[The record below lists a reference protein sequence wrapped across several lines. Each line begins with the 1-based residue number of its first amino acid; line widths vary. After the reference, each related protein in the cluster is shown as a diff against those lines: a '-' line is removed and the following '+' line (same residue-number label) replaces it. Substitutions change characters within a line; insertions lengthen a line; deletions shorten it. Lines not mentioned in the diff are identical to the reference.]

1 MTASRRR
8 SSSPRRSRIGR
19 AVRWTLW
26 EAQREVLLIT
36 LVAVLALQQPSPPS
50 AAPSPPSV
58 ITAIRAGTLID
69 GSGAA
74 PVKNAVIVIQGDR
87 ITAVGVNVGIP
98 TGATV
103 VDLST
108 ETLLPGF
115 VDAHVHLAG
124 RTIGDG
130 DWQHSRLT
138 EMSSQLALLGA
149 AHAEQTLEAGFT
161 TVRVV
166 GSAAFGDVALRNAI
180 NAGWIPGPHIV
191 AAGISFGIRGGH
203 CDETNG
209 LQPEALGH
217 EGGVEVGIA
226 NGVDEVRNAVRYMVK
241 YGADVIKI
249 CATGGVLSLTDSAG
263 VQQYSEEEMRAI
275 VETATQLDRR
285 VAAHAHGTAGIKA
298 AVRAG
303 VTSIEHGS
311 ILDAEAVALMKQ
323 KGTWLVPTLLA
334 GFTVE
339 SLATAGRLPP
349 AIAAKSLAIAP
360 RHRNS
365 FKLAVDA
372 GVKIAL
378 GTDAGVMKHGT
389 NAREFGLMVRYG
401 MTPMQAI
408 VAGTSNGATLLGL
421 ERDVGTIAVGKYA
434 DLVAVRGDPIQ
445 TISTL
450 EHVDFV
456 MKGGAVFKRDGQV
469 LGRSVAGVP

>member
-1 MTASRRR
+1 M
-8 SSSPRRSRIGR
+8 I
-19 AVRWTLW
+19 
-26 EAQREVLLIT
+26 LLI
-36 LVAVLALQQPSPPS
+36 AALALQQ
-50 AAPSPPSV
+50 AGGV
-58 ITAIRAGTLID
+58 TAIRAGMLID
-69 GSGAA
+69 GTGAA
-74 PVKNAVIVIQGDR
+74 PVKNAVVLVQGDR
-87 ITAVGVNVGIP
+87 ITAVGTNVQIP
-98 TGATV
+98 VGATV
-103 VDLST
+103 IDLSGAT
-108 ETLLPGF
+108 VLPGF
-115 VDAHVHLAG
+115 IDAHVHLAF

-138 EMSSQLALLGA
+138 EMPSQLALLGA
-149 AHAEQTLEAGFT
+149 AHAQQTLEAGFT

-166 GSAAFGDVALRNAI
+166 GTANFGDVALRNAI
-180 NAGWIPGPHIV
+180 NAGWIAGPRIV
-191 AAGISFGIRGGH
+191 AAGIAFGIRGGH

-217 EGGVEVGIA
+217 EGGMEVGVA
-226 NGVDEVRNAVRYMVK
+226 DGVEEVRNAVRYAIK

-263 VQQYSEEEMRAI
+263 VQQYTEEEMRAI

-311 ILDAEAVALMKQ
+311 ILDAEAVTLMKQ
-323 KGTWLVPTLLA
+323 HGTWLVPTLLA

-349 AIAAKSLAIAP
+349 PIAAKALAIAP
-360 RHRNS
+360 RMHNS
-365 FKLAVDA
+365 FKIALEG

-378 GTDAGVMKHGT
+378 GTDAGVMRHGT

-408 VAGTSNGATLLGL
+408 VAGTSSGAALLGL
-421 ERDVGTIAVGKYA
+421 ERETGTIAVGKRA
-434 DLVAVRGDPIQ
+434 DLVAVQGDPLQSIAV
-445 TISTL
+445 L

-456 MKGGAVFKRDGQV
+456 MKDGKVFKQAGQV
-469 LGRSVAGVP
+469 LGRSAAGVP

>member
-1 MTASRRR
+1 MIA
-8 SSSPRRSRIGR
+8 
-19 AVRWTLW
+19 AL
-26 EAQREVLLIT
+26 AALLI
-36 LVAVLALQQPSPPS
+36 LQQPPQPQ
-50 AAPSPPSV
+50 V
-58 ITAIRAGTLID
+58 TAIRAGTLID
-69 GSGAA
+69 GTGGA
-74 PVKNAVIVIQGDR
+74 PIKNAVILVQGGR
-87 ITAVGVNVGIP
+87 ITAAGTNVTVP
-98 TGATV
+98 SGATV
-103 VDLST
+103 IDLSG
-108 ETLLPGF
+108 ETVLPGF
-115 VDAHVHLAG
+115 IDAHVHLAG

-138 EMSSQLALLGA
+138 EMPSQLALLGA
-149 AHAEQTLEAGFT
+149 AHAQQTLEAGFT

-180 NAGWIPGPHIV
+180 SAGWIPGPRIV

-209 LQPEALGH
+209 LQPEALGYEAGVA
-217 EGGVEVGIA
+217 EGVADGVE
-226 NGVDEVRNAVRYMVK
+226 EVRNAVRYAVK

-249 CATGGVLSLTDSAG
+249 CATGGVLSLTDSVG
-263 VQQYSEEEMRAI
+263 VQQYTEEEMRAI

-311 ILDAEAVALMKQ
+311 ILDAEAVSLMKQ
-323 KGTWLVPTLLA
+323 HGTWLVPTLLA

-349 AIAAKSLAIAP
+349 PIAAKALAIAP
-360 RHRNS
+360 RQHAS
-365 FKLAVDA
+365 FKLAVDG
-372 GVKIAL
+372 GVRIAL
-378 GTDAGVMKHGT
+378 GTDAGVMRHGS

-421 ERDVGTIAVGKYA
+421 EAEVGTVAAGKRA
-434 DLVAVRGDPIQ
+434 DLVAVRGNPLQNIQ
-445 TISTL
+445 IL
-450 EHVDFV
+450 ETVEFV
-456 MKGGAVFKRDGQV
+456 MKDGVVFKRDGQV
-469 LGRSVAGVP
+469 VGRSAAGAP

>member
-1 MTASRRR
+1 V
-8 SSSPRRSRIGR
+8 I
-19 AVRWTLW
+19 
-26 EAQREVLLIT
+26 LL
-36 LVAVLALQQPSPPS
+36 LAVLALQQPG
-50 AAPSPPSV
+50 V
-58 ITAIRAGTLID
+58 TAIRAGTLID
-69 GSGAA
+69 GTGAA
-74 PVKNAVIVIQGDR
+74 PVKNAVIVMQGDR
-87 ITAVGVNVGIP
+87 ITAVGTNVP
-98 TGATV
+98 VPAGATV
-103 VDLST
+103 IDLSG
-108 ETLLPGF
+108 ETVLPGF
-115 VDAHVHLAG
+115 IDAHVHLVG

-138 EMSSQLALLGA
+138 EMPSELALLGA
-149 AHAEQTLEAGFT
+149 AHAQQTLDAGFT

-166 GSAAFGDVALRNAI
+166 GSANFGDVALRNAI
-180 NAGWIPGPHIV
+180 NAGWIQGPRIV

-209 LQPEALGH
+209 LQPDALGH
-217 EGGVEVGIA
+217 EGGIEVGVA
-226 NGVDEVRNAVRYMVK
+226 NGIDEVRNAVRYMVK

-249 CATGGVLSLTDSAG
+249 CATGGVLSLTDSVG
-263 VQQYSEEEMRAI
+263 VQQYSEAEMRAI

-323 KGTWLVPTLLA
+323 HGTWLVPTLLA

-349 AIAAKSLAIAP
+349 PIAAKALAIAP
-360 RHRNS
+360 RQHTS
-365 FKLAVDA
+365 FKMALDG

-378 GTDAGVMKHGT
+378 GTDAGVMRHGT
-389 NAREFGLMVRYG
+389 NAREFELMVRYG
-401 MTPMQAI
+401 MTPMQSI

-421 ERDVGTIAVGKYA
+421 ERDIGAVAVGKRA
-434 DLVAVRGDPIQ
+434 DVVAVRGDPLQDITVLQ
-445 TISTL
+445 
-450 EHVDFV
+450 HVDFV
-456 MKGGAVFKRDGQV
+456 MKDGRVFKRDGQV

>member
-1 MTASRRR
+1 LIA
-8 SSSPRRSRIGR
+8 
-19 AVRWTLW
+19 
-26 EAQREVLLIT
+26 LLAM
-36 LVAVLALQQPSPPS
+36 LVLQQGP
-50 AAPSPPSV
+50 AV
-58 ITAIRAGTLID
+58 TAIRAGTLID
-69 GSGAA
+69 GTGAA
-74 PVKNAVIVIQGDR
+74 PVKNAVILLQGDR
-87 ITAVGVNVGIP
+87 ITAVGTNVP
-98 TGATV
+98 VPAGATV
-103 VDLST
+103 VDLSGAT
-108 ETLLPGF
+108 VLPGF
-115 VDAHVHLAG
+115 IDAHVHLAF

-130 DWQHSRLT
+130 DWQHAGLT
-138 EMSSQLALLGA
+138 EMPSQLALLGA
-149 AHAEQTLEAGFT
+149 AHAQQTLEAGFT

-166 GSAAFGDVALRNAI
+166 GTAHFGDIALRNAI
-180 NAGWIPGPHIV
+180 NAGWIPGPRIV

-209 LQPEALGH
+209 LQPEALDH
-217 EGGVEVGIA
+217 EGGIEVGVADGIE
-226 NGVDEVRNAVRYMVK
+226 EVRNAVRYVIK

-263 VQQYSEEEMRAI
+263 VQQYTEDEMRAI

-323 KGTWLVPTLLA
+323 RGTWLVPTLLA

-339 SLATAGRLPP
+339 SLATAGRLPAP
-349 AIAAKSLAIAP
+349 IAAKALAIAP
-360 RHRNS
+360 RMHNS
-365 FKLAVDA
+365 FKMAVDA

-389 NAREFGLMVRYG
+389 NAREFTLMVRWG
-401 MTPMQAI
+401 MSPMQAI

-421 ERDVGTIAVGKYA
+421 ERDVGTVAVGKRA
-434 DLVAVRGDPIQ
+434 DIVAVTGDPLQNIQ
-445 TISTL
+445 VL

-456 MKGGAVFKRDGQV
+456 MKDGKVFKRDGQV
-469 LGRSVAGVP
+469 LGRSAAGVP

>member
-1 MTASRRR
+1 V
-8 SSSPRRSRIGR
+8 I
-19 AVRWTLW
+19 
-26 EAQREVLLIT
+26 VLL
-36 LVAVLALQQPSPPS
+36 AVLALQQGP
-50 AAPSPPSV
+50 AV
-58 ITAIRAGTLID
+58 TAIRAGTLID

-74 PVKNAVIVIQGDR
+74 PVKNAVILVQGDR
-87 ITAVGVNVGIP
+87 ITAVGPNVP
-98 TGATV
+98 VPAGATV
-103 VDLST
+103 IDLSG
-108 ETLLPGF
+108 ETVLPGF
-115 VDAHVHLAG
+115 IDAHVHLAG

-138 EMSSQLALLGA
+138 EMPSQLALLGA
-149 AHAEQTLEAGFT
+149 AHAQQTLESGFT

-166 GSAAFGDVALRNAI
+166 GSASFGDVALRNAI
-180 NAGWIPGPHIV
+180 NAGWIQGPRIV

-209 LQPEALGH
+209 LQPEALGGGH
-217 EGGVEVGIA
+217 EGGMEVGVA
-226 NGVDEVRNAVRYMVK
+226 DGVEEVRNAVRYAVK

-249 CATGGVLSLTDSAG
+249 CATGGVLSLTDSVG
-263 VQQYSEEEMRAI
+263 VQQYTEEEMRAV

-323 KGTWLVPTLLA
+323 HGTWLVPTLLA

-349 AIAAKSLAIAP
+349 PIAAKALAIAP
-360 RHRNS
+360 RMHNS
-365 FKLAVDA
+365 FKMALDG

-378 GTDAGVMKHGT
+378 GTDAGVMHHGT

-401 MTPMQAI
+401 MPPMQAI
-408 VAGTSNGATLLGL
+408 VAGTSSGATLLGL
-421 ERDVGTIAVGKYA
+421 ERDIGTIAVGKRA
-434 DLVAVRGDPIQ
+434 DIVAVHGNPLDNIQ
-445 TISTL
+445 IL
-450 EHVDFV
+450 ESVLFV
-456 MKGGAVFKRDGQV
+456 MKDGRVFKRDGQV